1 MVDRKMLALT
11 VDFGST
17 FTKAIVI
24 DLHKETIIA
33 RSISPSTVD
42 TDINIGLQRTFDKIK
57 NWRTLEKNVK
67 LKLACS
73 SAAGGLRIAAIGLV
87 PELTGEA
94 AKQAAL
100 GAGGKII
107 GIYTHKLTKQ
117 DLKKLEE
124 SKPDII
130 LLTGGTD
137 GGDRKTVEHNSH
149 QLAESKLICP
159 IVVAC
164 NREAA
169 YHVIEELERSFKRTV
184 RTDNVM
190 PELGKLN
197 TEPAKT
203 AIRELFLKHIIQAKG
218 LEKAKSYVDV
228 LMPTPSASLEAA
240 SLLSTGTSKQS
251 GIGNLM
257 IVEVGGAT
265 TNVYS
270 VFDELPSKTNV
281 IKKGIKEE
289 KIKRT
294 VEGDLGVRI
303 NAPSLIQIAGIEQIQ
318 KLVKTRTKSDILKQ
332 AQLLARDTSHI
343 SNTKKDIDF
352 DDVLT
357 RLVVRLGVERHVG
370 RINDIHTPSGKYFF
384 QTGKDFESLKILIGT
399 GGPIVYSRKTSIIL
413 NEAIRSK
420 EKPHILKPRNPKK
433 IIDNDYILWSMG
445 LISRSYPDT
454 ALRMLKRSLKQV

>member
-17 FTKAIVI
+17 FTKTIVI
-24 DLHKETIIA
+24 DLHKENIVA
-33 RSISPSTVD
+33 RSISPSTIN
-42 TDINIGLQRTFDKIK
+42 TDINIGLQRTFNKIK
-57 NWRTLEKNVK
+57 NWRTLEKN
-67 LKLACS
+67 LEIKLACS

-117 DLKKLEE
+117 DLKKLEK

-137 GGDRKTVEHNSH
+137 GGDRKTVEYNSH
-149 QLAESKLICP
+149 QLARSKLICP

-164 NREAA
+164 NREATDP
-169 YHVIEELERSFKRTV
+169 IIDELEKSCKRTV
-184 RTDNVM
+184 KTENVM

-197 TEPAKT
+197 TEPAKI
-203 AIRELFLKHIIQAKG
+203 AIREIFLKHIIQAKG
-218 LEKAKSYVDV
+218 LEKARSYVDL

-240 SLLSTGTSKQS
+240 SLLSTGTSNLS

-265 TNVYS
+265 TNIYS
-270 VFDELPSKTNV
+270 VFDEPPSKNNV

-289 KIKRT
+289 RIKRT

-303 NAPSLIQIAGIEQIQ
+303 SAPNLIQIAGIDQIQ
-318 KLVKTRTKSDILKQ
+318 KLVKTRTKSDILKH
-332 AQLLARDTSHI
+332 AKFLARKTSHV
-343 SNTKKDIDF
+343 SNTEKDIEF
-352 DDVLT
+352 DDALT
-357 RLVVRLGVERHVG
+357 RLVVRFGVERHVG
-370 RINDIHTPSGKYFF
+370 RINDIQTPSGRYYLQK
-384 QTGKDFESLKILIGT
+384 GKDFESLKILIGT
-399 GGPIVYSRKTSIIL
+399 GGPIVHSKKNSIIL

-420 EKPHILKPRNPKK
+420 ERPDILKPINPKK

-445 LISRSYPDT
+445 LISRSHPDT
-454 ALRMLKRSLKQV
+454 AFRMLKKSLKI